1 VELQLQLQQA
11 STTITGLTAYTIY
24 DIYVQADCGAN
35 GTSTWAGPI
44 SYSTCPGAAPYLEN
58 FDATPA
64 SQALTSA
71 TGPCWTQSTND
82 VFDWIINNGPTTSQT
97 TGPSDDITGGGN
109 YMYTETSVPR
119 AAGDSAILISPSI
132 DISSLTSA
140 EISFQ
145 CHMYG
150 ASMGTL
156 RVDASSDGGTTFNT
170 IWTKT
175 GDQGDVWTE
184 EIVQL
189 TGFTTTAIVKFVST
203 VGVDA
208 GGTIS
213 YWSDMAIDN
222 FQVRQS
228 ATCPQ
233 TSPLTA
239 SNVGSSTAD
248 ISWTAGGTETSWNVE
263 YGATGFTL
271 GTGTNTNVTSTT
283 YSMTGLTPSTDY
295 DVYIQAVC
303 SATDLSYWVGPLTIS
318 TTFVQ
323 PGCGDTFGPYCYDA
337 NAYTVF
343 TATATPGDFITV
355 DITAGETEVGY
366 DNLEFYDGI
375 GNNGNLLY
383 SADGDHTG
391 VSVLSTSGVITMYI
405 DGDAIWNCVDGVGGP
420 YVPIEL
426 TITCTTPSALDIAGR
441 AMTTSPSLIL
451 ANGPFIISGELQ
463 NMGSNT
469 VTSMDINYSVDG
481 GATVTENVSGLSL
494 ATGDYYN
501 FNHGTTWSPAAGG
514 TYDIAVWATNING
527 SSDMNNSNDMVSGS
541 VTVFANAVVKRPL
554 LEVFTSST
562 SGPDVAGNM
571 NLSNV
576 LSSYTDDQYSMLK
589 YQMSW
594 PGSGDPYYT
603 IEGGD
608 RRNYYNVNAVPD
620 VILDGNVWQG
630 NSSSLVNSQVDAV
643 MANPAFV
650 DLSSSHT
657 VTGQTLDFTVAINPL
672 GDFTGPLTLYSAV
685 FEYSTYNNV
694 GSNGETQFSKV
705 MKKMIPG
712 SMGFALPTLQ
722 TGVPV
727 LENFSHTFQGSYTLP
742 PDANSPIDHSIEH
755 SIEDFNNLGVVT
767 WIQDDVTKEILQSTV
782 SVSAQL
788 QLCSQPALA
797 PTNENF
803 DAGFPVCWSQEA
815 NDQFDWSVDNLG
827 TPSVG
832 TGPSYDFT
840 GGGNYMYTEASI
852 PRAYGDTATMYSEV
866 IDISGLTNPELRFL
880 NHMYGSAI
888 GTLSV
893 DLWDASTGTNLSTV
907 FTHSG
912 DRGNQWNE
920 ELIMLS
926 TTATTIQFSIT
937 AVLDTN
943 AAGQAW
949 PGDIAIDEFGVREAV
964 ANDLSIVAGAVPSG
978 CDLTAAENIE
988 IWVVNQ
994 GLVAENQFDVSYAVN
1009 GGTPVVESITSTVNP
1024 GDTLKYVFTATA
1036 DMTADG
1042 VYNLDF
1048 ACLLATDGDLS
1059 DNALMLSGENYV
1071 TPMAPTTMG
1080 DTICNGDTAMVS
1092 ADRYSYWYDA
1102 AIGGNLLGEGG
1113 ELEVLPSATT
1123 SYYAEAVAIEGHFE
1137 DFESYNV
1144 GDYIVASDPNNWAT
1158 WLGGTPGGAYDMPIT
1173 DVQGNG
1179 GNSLR
1184 VFNSDFTDVV
1194 LEFGEAFST
1203 GYFYYAMDMYIVGEG
1218 YFNFQ
1223 EQVTIGTAWNMS
1235 VTFIGGVMNVDVDGL
1250 SVLTGFYPTTPT
1262 GGPMWNTFEFECD
1275 YSTGTWEV
1283 FVNGN
1288 SQGTFINP

>member
-1 VELQLQLQQA
+1 MSFLLTIFIAKAQCDYVVDMQDSYGDGWNGASIDMSINGVVMTSFTVASGSAATGSYSTYTGDNVEFYFNSGTWDTEITFQITAPDGSSVGSYGPYANNSGNDGSVWTGVSNSTCAPPACLDPYGLTASNGTSSTIDVSWTGGPNAASYNVEYGLSGYTQGSGTTTTASTA

-64 SQALTSA
+64 SLALTSA

-82 VFDWIINNGPTTSQT
+82 VFDWIINNGPTTSLT

-248 ISWTAGGTETSWNVE
+248 VSWTAGGTETSWNVE
-263 YGATGFTL
+263 YGATGFAL

-295 DVYIQAVC
+295 DVYVQAVC

-366 DNLEFYDGI
+366 DNLEFYDGV
-375 GNNGNLLY
+375 GNTGNLLY

-391 VSVLSTSGVITMYI
+391 VSVLSTSGVVTMYI

-426 TITCTTPSALDIAGR
+426 TITCTTPSAIDMAGR

-451 ANGPFIISGELQ
+451 SNGPFTISGDLQ

-469 VTSMDINYSVDG
+469 VTSMDINYSIDG

-494 ATGDYYN
+494 ATGDYYS
-501 FNHGTTWSPAAGG
+501 FNHGTPWSPSAG
-514 TYDIAVWATNING
+514 TYNIDIWATNING
-527 SSDMNNSNDMVSGS
+527 SADMDTSNDMASGA
-541 VTVFANAVVKRPL
+541 VTVFANGDIKRPM
-554 LEVFTSST
+554 LESFTSST
-562 SGPDVAGNM
+562 CGPCVAGNQ
-571 NLSNV
+571 NTSAV
-576 LSSYTDDQYSMLK
+576 LAAYSDDQYSMLK

-603 IEGGD
+603 LEGGD
-608 RRNYYNVNAVPD
+608 RRTYYNVNAVPD
-620 VILDGNVWQG
+620 FVLDGNVWQG
-630 NSSSLVNSQVDAV
+630 NSSSLTGSQIDAV
-643 MANPAFV
+643 IANPAFV
-650 DLSSSHT
+650 SLSSYH
-657 VTGQTLDFTVAINPL
+657 VMDGQKIDFTVSINPL
-672 GDFTGPLTLYSAV
+672 GDFAGPLTLYSAI
-685 FEYSTYNNV
+685 FEYMTYNNI

-705 MKKMIPG
+705 MKKMVPG
-712 SMGFALPTLQ
+712 SMGFSLGSLTDGQ
-722 TGVPV
+722 TVV
-727 LENFSHTFQGSYTLP
+727 ENFSHTFQGSYTLP
-742 PDANSPIDHSIEH
+742 PDANNPIDHTIQH
-755 SIEDFNNLGVVT
+755 SVEDFSNLGVVT
-767 WIQDDVTKEILQSTV
+767 WIQDDATKEILQSTV
-782 SVSAQL
+782 STLSATNVEEL
-788 QLCSQPALA
+788 NTTKLMLFPNPA
-797 PTNENF
+797 EN
-803 DAGFPVCWSQEA
+803 
-815 NDQFDWSVDNLG
+815 
-827 TPSVG
+827 
-832 TGPSYDFT
+832 
-840 GGGNYMYTEASI
+840 
-852 PRAYGDTATMYSEV
+852 TATVAFEGLEGSEIK
-866 IDISGLTNPELRFL
+866 IDL
-880 NHMYGSAI
+880 Y
-888 GTLSV
+888 
-893 DLWDASTGTNLSTV
+893 
-907 FTHSG
+907 
-912 DRGNQWNE
+912 
-920 ELIMLS
+920 
-926 TTATTIQFSIT
+926 
-937 AVLDTN
+937 
-943 AAGQAW
+943 
-949 PGDIAIDEFGVREAV
+949 
-964 ANDLSIVAGAVPSG
+964 
-978 CDLTAAENIE
+978 
-988 IWVVNQ
+988 
-994 GLVAENQFDVSYAVN
+994 
-1009 GGTPVVESITSTVNP
+1009 
-1024 GDTLKYVFTATA
+1024 
-1036 DMTADG
+1036 
-1042 VYNLDF
+1042 
-1048 ACLLATDGDLS
+1048 
-1059 DNALMLSGENYV
+1059 
-1071 TPMAPTTMG
+1071 
-1080 DTICNGDTAMVS
+1080 
-1092 ADRYSYWYDA
+1092 
-1102 AIGGNLLGEGG
+1102 NLLGELVFTGNHTSASSFDYYNIDVTTLNNG
-1113 ELEVLPSATT
+1113 IYNLVLT
-1123 SYYAEAVAIEGHFE
+1123 
-1137 DFESYNV
+1137 
-1144 GDYIVASDPNNWAT
+1144 
-1158 WLGGTPGGAYDMPIT
+1158 
-1173 DVQGNG
+1173 
-1179 GNSLR
+1179 
-1184 VFNSDFTDVV
+1184 
-1194 LEFGEAFST
+1194 
-1203 GYFYYAMDMYIVGEG
+1203 VGES
-1218 YFNFQ
+1218 
-1223 EQVTIGTAWNMS
+1223 M
-1235 VTFIGGVMNVDVDGL
+1235 
-1250 SVLTGFYPTTPT
+1250 TTKKL
-1262 GGPMWNTFEFECD
+1262 
-1275 YSTGTWEV
+1275 
-1283 FVNGN
+1283 
-1288 SQGTFINP
+1288 QILK

>member
-1 VELQLQLQQA
+1 MSFLLTIFFAKAQCDYVVDMQDSYGDGWNGASIDMSINGVVMTSFTVASGSAATGSYSTYTGDNVEFYFNSGIWDTEITFQITAPDGSSVGSYGPYANNSGNDGSVWTGVSNSTCAPPACLDPYGLTASNGTSSTIDVSWTGGPNAASYNVEYGLSGYTQGSGTTTTASTA

-64 SQALTSA
+64 SLALTSA

-82 VFDWIINNGPTTSQT
+82 VFDWIINNGPTTSLT

-208 GGTIS
+208 GGTVS

-248 ISWTAGGTETSWNVE
+248 VSWTAGGTETSWNVE
-263 YGATGFTL
+263 YGAAGFTL
-271 GTGTNTNVTSTT
+271 GTGTNTNVTATT

-295 DVYIQAVC
+295 DVYVQAVC

-366 DNLEFYDGI
+366 DNLEFYDGV
-375 GNNGNLLY
+375 GNTGNLLY

-391 VSVLSTSGVITMYI
+391 VSVLSTSGVVTMYI

-426 TITCTTPSALDIAGR
+426 TITCTTPSAIDMAGR

-451 ANGPFIISGELQ
+451 SNGPFTISGDLQ

-469 VTSMDINYSVDG
+469 VTSMDINYSIDG

-494 ATGDYYN
+494 ATGDYYS
-501 FNHGTTWSPAAGG
+501 FNHGTPWSPSAG
-514 TYDIAVWATNING
+514 TYNIDIWATNING
-527 SSDMNNSNDMVSGS
+527 SADMDTSNDMASGA
-541 VTVFANAVVKRPL
+541 VTVFANGDIKRPM
-554 LEVFTSST
+554 LESFTSST
-562 SGPDVAGNM
+562 CGPCVAGNQ
-571 NLSNV
+571 NTSAV
-576 LSSYTDDQYSMLK
+576 LAAYSDDQYSMLK

-603 IEGGD
+603 LEGGD
-608 RRNYYNVNAVPD
+608 RRTYYNVNAVPD
-620 VILDGNVWQG
+620 FVLDGNVWQG
-630 NSSSLVNSQVDAV
+630 NSSSLTGSQIDAV
-643 MANPAFV
+643 IANPAFV
-650 DLSSSHT
+650 SLSSYH
-657 VTGQTLDFTVAINPL
+657 VMDGQKIDFTVSINPL
-672 GDFTGPLTLYSAV
+672 GDFAGPLTLYSAI
-685 FEYSTYNNV
+685 FEYMTYNNI

-705 MKKMIPG
+705 MKKMVPG
-712 SMGFALPTLQ
+712 SMGFSLGSLTDGQ
-722 TGVPV
+722 TVV
-727 LENFSHTFQGSYTLP
+727 ENFSHTFQGSYTLP
-742 PDANSPIDHSIEH
+742 PDANNPIDHTIQH
-755 SIEDFNNLGVVT
+755 SVEDFSNLGVVT
-767 WIQDDVTKEILQSTV
+767 WIQDDATKEILQSTV
-782 SVSAQL
+782 STLSATNVEEL
-788 QLCSQPALA
+788 NTTKLMLFPNPA
-797 PTNENF
+797 EN
-803 DAGFPVCWSQEA
+803 
-815 NDQFDWSVDNLG
+815 
-827 TPSVG
+827 
-832 TGPSYDFT
+832 
-840 GGGNYMYTEASI
+840 
-852 PRAYGDTATMYSEV
+852 TATVAFEGLEGSEIK
-866 IDISGLTNPELRFL
+866 IDL
-880 NHMYGSAI
+880 Y
-888 GTLSV
+888 
-893 DLWDASTGTNLSTV
+893 
-907 FTHSG
+907 
-912 DRGNQWNE
+912 
-920 ELIMLS
+920 
-926 TTATTIQFSIT
+926 
-937 AVLDTN
+937 
-943 AAGQAW
+943 
-949 PGDIAIDEFGVREAV
+949 
-964 ANDLSIVAGAVPSG
+964 
-978 CDLTAAENIE
+978 
-988 IWVVNQ
+988 
-994 GLVAENQFDVSYAVN
+994 
-1009 GGTPVVESITSTVNP
+1009 
-1024 GDTLKYVFTATA
+1024 
-1036 DMTADG
+1036 
-1042 VYNLDF
+1042 
-1048 ACLLATDGDLS
+1048 
-1059 DNALMLSGENYV
+1059 
-1071 TPMAPTTMG
+1071 
-1080 DTICNGDTAMVS
+1080 
-1092 ADRYSYWYDA
+1092 
-1102 AIGGNLLGEGG
+1102 NLLGELIFSGNHNSASSFDYYNIDVTTLNNG
-1113 ELEVLPSATT
+1113 IYSLVLT
-1123 SYYAEAVAIEGHFE
+1123 
-1137 DFESYNV
+1137 
-1144 GDYIVASDPNNWAT
+1144 
-1158 WLGGTPGGAYDMPIT
+1158 
-1173 DVQGNG
+1173 
-1179 GNSLR
+1179 
-1184 VFNSDFTDVV
+1184 
-1194 LEFGEAFST
+1194 
-1203 GYFYYAMDMYIVGEG
+1203 VGES
-1218 YFNFQ
+1218 
-1223 EQVTIGTAWNMS
+1223 M
-1235 VTFIGGVMNVDVDGL
+1235 
-1250 SVLTGFYPTTPT
+1250 TTKKL
-1262 GGPMWNTFEFECD
+1262 
-1275 YSTGTWEV
+1275 
-1283 FVNGN
+1283 
-1288 SQGTFINP
+1288 QILK